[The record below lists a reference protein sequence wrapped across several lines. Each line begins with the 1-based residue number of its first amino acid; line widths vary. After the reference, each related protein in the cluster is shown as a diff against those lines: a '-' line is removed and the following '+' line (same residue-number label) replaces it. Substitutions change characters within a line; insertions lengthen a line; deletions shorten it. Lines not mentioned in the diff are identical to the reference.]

1 MTTPLPFVDL
11 KAQYARL
18 KPRMDARMR
27 AVLDHGQFI
36 LGPEVVEL
44 EAELVRFSGA
54 AHAITVANGTVA
66 LTISLMAEGIGPG
79 DAVFVPAFTF
89 AATAE
94 AVLAVGATPVFCDVG
109 PDTFN
114 MGPADLE
121 RAVADVLAG
130 GSLRPRAVIPVDL
143 FGLPADY
150 AAINAVADAHGLF
163 VLADAAQSFGASRD
177 ASRVG
182 RLAAVTTTS
191 FFPSKPLG
199 CYGDGGAIFTDDGGR
214 AEVMRSIRVH
224 GQGADGQCVRP
235 GMNGRLDT
243 LQAAALLAKLEAF
256 EDEIQARESLARRY
270 DQALRGAVTLPAR
283 IEGAA
288 SVWAHYSIVV
298 DNRDGLRDALAAL
311 GIPARVYYPSPLHLQ
326 PAFRDY
332 GGGPGSLP
340 VSEELSRRILSLPIY
355 PDLDE
360 ATVDRVSEAVIA
372 ALK

>member
-36 LGPEVVEL
+36 LGPEVQEL

-54 AHAITVANGTVA
+54 AHAITVSSGTVA
-66 LTISLMAEGIGPG
+66 LTISLMTEGIGPG

-94 AVLAVGATPVFCDVG
+94 AVLAVGAAPVFCDVG
-109 PDTFN
+109 RDTFN

-121 RAVADVLAG
+121 RAVADVLGG

-177 ASRVG
+177 AVRVG
-182 RLAAVTTTS
+182 CLAAVTTTS

-224 GQGADGQCVRP
+224 GQDADGACVRL

-243 LQAAALLAKLEAF
+243 LQAAALLVKLEAF
-256 EDEIQARESLARRY
+256 EDEIQGRESLARRY
-270 DQALRGAVTLPAR
+270 DQALRGTVTLPGR
-283 IEGAA
+283 TEGAA
-288 SVWAHYSIVV
+288 SAWALYSIVV
-298 DNRDGLRDALAAL
+298 DDRDGLRDALAAR

-326 PAFRDY
+326 PAFRGY

-340 VSEELSRRILSLPIY
+340 VSEELSGRILSLPIY

-360 ATVDRVSEAVIA
+360 ATVDRISEAVIA
-372 ALK
+372 ALN

>member
-18 KPRMDARMR
+18 KPRMDARIR

-36 LGPEVVEL
+36 LGPEVQEL

-54 AHAITVANGTVA
+54 QHAITVSSGTVA

-94 AVLAVGATPVFCDVG
+94 PVLAVGATPVFCDVG

-114 MGPADLE
+114 MDLADLE

-199 CYGDGGAIFTDDGGR
+199 CYGDGGAIFTDDAGR

-224 GQGADGQCVRP
+224 GQDADGACARL

-256 EDEIQARESLARRY
+256 EDEIQARDSLARRY
-270 DQALRGAVTLPAR
+270 DQALLGAVTLPAR

-298 DNRDGLRDALAAL
+298 DNRDGLRDALAAR

-360 ATVDRVSEAVIA
+360 ATVDRISDAVIA
-372 ALK
+372 AVK

>member
-36 LGPEVVEL
+36 LGPEVEEL

-79 DAVFVPAFTF
+79 DAVFVPTFTF

-94 AVLAVGATPVFCDVG
+94 AVFAVGATPVFCDVG
-109 PDTFN
+109 ADTFN
-114 MGPADLE
+114 MDPADLE
-121 RAVADVLAG
+121 RAVADVPAG

-214 AEVMRSIRVH
+214 AEVMRCIRVH
-224 GQGADGQCVRP
+224 GQGADGACVRL

-298 DNRDGLRDALAAL
+298 DNRDGLRDALAAR

>member
-18 KPRMDARMR
+18 KPRMDARIR
-27 AVLDHGQFI
+27 AVLDHSQFI
-36 LGPEVVEL
+36 LGPEVQEL

-94 AVLAVGATPVFCDVG
+94 AVFAVGATPVFCDVG

-114 MGPADLE
+114 MDPADLE
-121 RAVADVLAG
+121 RAVADVPAG

-199 CYGDGGAIFTDDGGR
+199 CYGDGGAIFTDDAGR

-224 GQGADGQCVRP
+224 GQGADGRCVRL

-256 EDEIQARESLARRY
+256 EDEIQAREILARRY

-298 DNRDGLRDALAAL
+298 DNRDGLRDGLAAR

-360 ATVDRVSEAVIA
+360 ATVDRISDAVIA

>member
-36 LGPEVVEL
+36 LGPEVQEL

-54 AHAITVANGTVA
+54 AHAITVSNGTVA

-89 AATAE
+89 AATAGP
-94 AVLAVGATPVFCDVG
+94 VLAVGATPVFCDVG

-199 CYGDGGAIFTDDGGR
+199 CYGDGGAIFTDDAGR

-224 GQGADGQCVRP
+224 GQGADGRCVRL

-256 EDEIQARESLARRY
+256 EDEIRARESLARRY

>member
-18 KPRMDARMR
+18 KPRMDARIR

-36 LGPEVVEL
+36 LGPEVQEL

-54 AHAITVANGTVA
+54 AEAITVSSGTVA
-66 LTISLMAEGIGPG
+66 LTIALMAEGIGPG

-94 AVLAVGATPVFCDVG
+94 PVLAVGATPVFCDV
-109 PDTFN
+109 DRSTFN
-114 MGPADLE
+114 MDPADLD
-121 RAVADVLAG
+121 RALADILAA

-150 AAINAVADAHGLF
+150 AGINDIAAGLF
-163 VLADAAQSFGASRD
+163 VLADAAQSFGASLD
-177 ASRVG
+177 GSRVG
-182 RLAAVTTTS
+182 RLAAVTATS
-191 FFPSKPLG
+191 FFPAKPLG
-199 CYGDGGAIFTDDGGR
+199 CYGDGWAIFTDDAGR

-224 GQGADGQCVRP
+224 GQGADGVCARV

-243 LQAAALLAKLEAF
+243 LQAATLLAKLEAF
-256 EDEIQARESLARRY
+256 EDEIKARERLAQRY
-270 DQALRGAVTLPAR
+270 DQALRGTVTIPAR
-283 IEGAA
+283 MHGAA

-298 DNRDGLRDALAAL
+298 DDRDALRDALGAQ
-311 GIPARVYYPSPLHLQ
+311 GIPARVYYPTPLHLQ

-332 GGGPGSLP
+332 GRGPGSLP
-340 VSEELSRRILSLPIY
+340 VCEELGKRILSLPIY

-360 ATVDRVSEAVIA
+360 ATVDRICDAVIA
-372 ALK
+372 ALR

>member
-18 KPRMDARMR
+18 KPRMDARIR

-79 DAVFVPAFTF
+79 DAVFVPTFTF

-94 AVLAVGATPVFCDVG
+94 AVFAVGATPVFCDVG
-109 PDTFN
+109 ADTFN
-114 MGPADLE
+114 MDPADLE
-121 RAVADVLAG
+121 RAVADVPAG

-360 ATVDRVSEAVIA
+360 ATVDRISDAVVA

>member
-18 KPRMDARMR
+18 KPRMDARIR

-36 LGPEVVEL
+36 LGPEVQEL
-44 EAELVRFSGA
+44 EAEFVRFSGA
-54 AHAITVANGTVA
+54 AHAITVSSGTVA

-94 AVLAVGATPVFCDVG
+94 PVLAVGATPVFCDVG

-114 MGPADLE
+114 MDPVDLE

-177 ASRVG
+177 TSRVG

-199 CYGDGGAIFTDDGGR
+199 CYGDGGAIFTDDAGR
-214 AEVMRSIRVH
+214 ADVMRSIRVH
-224 GQGADGQCVRP
+224 GQGADGACARL

-243 LQAAALLAKLEAF
+243 LQAAALLVKLEAF
-256 EDEIQARESLARRY
+256 EDEIKARESLARHY
-270 DQALRGAVTLPAR
+270 DQSLRGTVTLPAR
-283 IEGAA
+283 IEGSA

-298 DNRDGLRDALAAL
+298 DNRDALRDALAAR

-360 ATVDRVSEAVIA
+360 ATVDRISDAVIT

>member
-18 KPRMDARMR
+18 KPRMDARIR

-79 DAVFVPAFTF
+79 DAVFVPTFTF

-94 AVLAVGATPVFCDVG
+94 AVFAVGATPVFCDVG
-109 PDTFN
+109 ADTFN
-114 MGPADLE
+114 MDPADLE
-121 RAVADVLAG
+121 RAVADVPAG

-256 EDEIQARESLARRY
+256 EDEIQARQSLARRY

-360 ATVDRVSEAVIA
+360 ATVDRVSEAAIA

>member
-44 EAELVRFSGA
+44 EAELARFCGA
-54 AHAITVANGTVA
+54 AHAITVSSGTVA

-94 AVLAVGATPVFCDVG
+94 PVLAVGATPVFCDVG

-114 MGPADLE
+114 MDPAHLE

-177 ASRVG
+177 ALRVG

-199 CYGDGGAIFTDDGGR
+199 CYGDGGAIFTDDAGR
-214 AEVMRSIRVH
+214 AGVMRSIRVH
-224 GQGADGQCVRP
+224 GQDADGACARL

-243 LQAAALLAKLEAF
+243 LQAAALLIKLEAF
-256 EDEIQARESLARRY
+256 EDEIRARESLARRY

-283 IEGAA
+283 VEGAA
-288 SVWAHYSIVV
+288 SVWALYSIVV
-298 DNRDGLRDALAAL
+298 EDRDALRDALAAR

-340 VSEELSRRILSLPIY
+340 VCEDLSRRILSLPIY

-360 ATVDRVSEAVIA
+360 ATVDRISDAVIA

>member
-18 KPRMDARMR
+18 KPRMDARMG

-36 LGPEVVEL
+36 LGPEVQEL
-44 EAELVRFSGA
+44 EAALVRFSGA
-54 AHAITVANGTVA
+54 AHAITVSSGTVA
-66 LTISLMAEGIGPG
+66 LTISLMTEGIGPG

-94 AVLAVGATPVFCDVG
+94 AVLAVGAAPVFCDVG
-109 PDTFN
+109 RDTFN

-121 RAVADVLAG
+121 RAVADVLGG

-177 ASRVG
+177 AVRVG
-182 RLAAVTTTS
+182 CLAAVTTTS

-224 GQGADGQCVRP
+224 GQDADGACVRL

-243 LQAAALLAKLEAF
+243 LQAAALLVKLEAF

-270 DQALRGAVTLPAR
+270 DQALRGTVTLPGR
-283 IEGAA
+283 TEGATSA
-288 SVWAHYSIVV
+288 WALYSIVV
-298 DNRDGLRDALAAL
+298 DDRDGLRDALAAR

-326 PAFRDY
+326 PAFRGY

-340 VSEELSRRILSLPIY
+340 VSEELSGRILSLPIY

-360 ATVDRVSEAVIA
+360 ATVDRISEAVIA
-372 ALK
+372 ALN

>member
-18 KPRMDARMR
+18 KPRMDARIR

-36 LGPEVVEL
+36 LGPEVQEL

-54 AHAITVANGTVA
+54 AHAITVSSGTVA

-94 AVLAVGATPVFCDVG
+94 PVLAVGATPVFCDVG

-114 MGPADLE
+114 MDLADLE

-199 CYGDGGAIFTDDGGR
+199 CYGDGGAIFTDDAGL

-224 GQGADGQCVRP
+224 GQDADGACARL

-270 DQALRGAVTLPAR
+270 DQALRATVTLPAR

-288 SVWAHYSIVV
+288 SVWANYSIVV
-298 DNRDGLRDALAAL
+298 DNRDALRDALAAR

-360 ATVDRVSEAVIA
+360 ATVDRISDAVIA

>member
-18 KPRMDARMR
+18 KPRMDARIR

-36 LGPEVVEL
+36 LGPEVQEL

-54 AHAITVANGTVA
+54 AHAITVASGTVA
-66 LTISLMAEGIGPG
+66 LTISLMAEGVGPG

-94 AVLAVGATPVFCDVG
+94 PVLAVGATPVFCDVD
-109 PDTFN
+109 PSTFN
-114 MGPADLE
+114 MHPADLE
-121 RAVADVLAG
+121 RAVADVLAA

-150 AAINAVADAHGLF
+150 AAINAIAAGHGLF
-163 VLADAAQSFGASRD
+163 VLADAAQSFGASLD
-177 ASRVG
+177 GSRVG
-182 RLAAVTTTS
+182 SLAAVTATS
-191 FFPSKPLG
+191 FFPAKPLG
-199 CYGDGGAIFTDDGGR
+199 CYGDGGAIFTDDAGR
-214 AEVMRSIRVH
+214 AEAMRCIRVH
-224 GQGADGQCVRP
+224 GQGADGGCARL

-270 DQALRGAVTLPAR
+270 DQALRGTVTVPAR
-283 IEGAA
+283 VQGAA

-298 DNRDGLRDALAAL
+298 DGRDGLREALAAR

-326 PAFRDY
+326 PAFQDY

-340 VSEELSRRILSLPIY
+340 VCEDLSRRILSLPIY

-360 ATVDRVSEAVIA
+360 ATVDRICDAVIA
-372 ALK
+372 VLK

>member
-11 KAQYARL
+11 KAQFARL
-18 KPRMDARMR
+18 KPRMDARIR

-36 LGPEVVEL
+36 LGPEVREL

-54 AHAITVANGTVA
+54 AHAITVSSGTVA

-79 DAVFVPAFTF
+79 DAVLVPAFTF

-94 AVLAVGATPVFCDVG
+94 AVLAVGASPVFCDVG
-109 PDTFN
+109 KDTFN

-121 RAVADVLAG
+121 RALADVPGG

-177 ASRVG
+177 ALRVG
-182 RLAAVTTTS
+182 RLATVTTTS

-199 CYGDGGAIFTDDGGR
+199 CYGDGGAIFTDDASR

-224 GQGADGQCVRP
+224 GQGADGASVRL

-243 LQAAALLAKLEAF
+243 LQAAALLVKLEVF

-270 DQALRGAVTLPAR
+270 DQALRGAVTLPGR

-288 SVWAHYSIVV
+288 SAWALYSILV
-298 DNRDGLRDALAAL
+298 DDRDGLRDALAER
-311 GIPARVYYPSPLHLQ
+311 GIPARVYYSSPLHLQ

-340 VSEELSRRILSLPIY
+340 VSEELSGRILSLPIY

-360 ATVDRVSEAVIA
+360 ATVDRISEAVIT

>member
-18 KPRMDARMR
+18 KPRMDARIR

-36 LGPEVVEL
+36 LGPEVQEL

-54 AHAITVANGTVA
+54 AHAITVSSGTVA

-94 AVLAVGATPVFCDVG
+94 PVLAVGATPVFCDVG

-114 MGPADLE
+114 MEPADLE

-199 CYGDGGAIFTDDGGR
+199 CYGDGGAIFTDDTGR
-214 AEVMRSIRVH
+214 ADVMRSIRVH
-224 GQGADGQCVRP
+224 GQGADGACARL

-256 EDEIQARESLARRY
+256 EDEIQARDSLARRY
-270 DQALRGAVTLPAR
+270 DQALRAAVTLPAR

-298 DNRDGLRDALAAL
+298 DNRDALRDALAAR

-355 PDLDE
+355 PDLHE
-360 ATVDRVSEAVIA
+360 ATVDRISDAVIA
-372 ALK
+372 AVK

>member
-18 KPRMDARMR
+18 KPRMDARIR

-36 LGPEVVEL
+36 LGPEVQEL

-94 AVLAVGATPVFCDVG
+94 PVLTVGATPVFCDIV

-114 MGPADLE
+114 IDPADLE

-150 AAINAVADAHGLF
+150 VAINAVADAHGLF

-199 CYGDGGAIFTDDGGR
+199 CYGDGGAIFTDDAGR
-214 AEVMRSIRVH
+214 AELMRSIRVH
-224 GQGADGQCVRP
+224 GQDADGECARL

-256 EDEIQARESLARRY
+256 EDEIKVRESLARRY

-298 DNRDGLRDALAAL
+298 DNRDALRDALAAR

-340 VSEELSRRILSLPIY
+340 VSEELSSRILSLPIY

-360 ATVDRVSEAVIA
+360 ATVDRISDAVIT
-372 ALK
+372 ALN

>member
-18 KPRMDARMR
+18 KPRMDARIR

-79 DAVFVPAFTF
+79 DAVFVPTFTF

-94 AVLAVGATPVFCDVG
+94 AVFAVGATPVFCDVG
-109 PDTFN
+109 ADTFN
-114 MGPADLE
+114 MDPADLE
-121 RAVADVLAG
+121 RAVADVPAG

>member
-36 LGPEVVEL
+36 LGPEVQEL

-54 AHAITVANGTVA
+54 AHAITVSSGTVA

-89 AATAE
+89 AATAGP
-94 AVLAVGATPVFCDVG
+94 VLAVGATPVFCDVG

-114 MGPADLE
+114 MDPANLE

-150 AAINAVADAHGLF
+150 TAITAVADAHGLF

-199 CYGDGGAIFTDDGGR
+199 CYGDGGAIFTDDAGR
-214 AEVMRSIRVH
+214 AEVMRCIRVH
-224 GQGADGQCVRP
+224 GQDADGACVRP

-243 LQAAALLAKLEAF
+243 LQAATLLAKLEAF
-256 EDEIQARESLARRY
+256 EDEIRARESLARRY
-270 DQALRGAVTLPAR
+270 DQALRGTVTLPGR
-283 IEGAA
+283 IDGAA
-288 SVWAHYSIVV
+288 SVWAHYSIVG
-298 DNRDGLRDALAAL
+298 DNRDALRDALAAR

-360 ATVDRVSEAVIA
+360 ATVDRISDAVIA

>member
-18 KPRMDARMR
+18 KPRMDARIR

-36 LGPEVVEL
+36 LGPEVQEL

-54 AHAITVANGTVA
+54 AHAITVSSGTVA

-94 AVLAVGATPVFCDVG
+94 PVLAVGATPVFCDVG

-114 MGPADLE
+114 MDLADLE

-199 CYGDGGAIFTDDGGR
+199 CYGDGGAIFTDDAGR

-224 GQGADGQCVRP
+224 GQGADGACARL

-298 DNRDGLRDALAAL
+298 DNRDGLRDALAAR

-360 ATVDRVSEAVIA
+360 ATVDRISDAVIA
-372 ALK
+372 AVK

>member
-18 KPRMDARMR
+18 KPRMDARIR

-54 AHAITVANGTVA
+54 AHAITVSNGTVA

-94 AVLAVGATPVFCDVG
+94 PVLAVGATPVFCDVD

-114 MGPADLE
+114 MDPADLE

-199 CYGDGGAIFTDDGGR
+199 CYGDGGAIFTDDAGR

-224 GQGADGQCVRP
+224 GQDADGACARL

-256 EDEIQARESLARRY
+256 EDEIQARDSLARRY
-270 DQALRGAVTLPAR
+270 DQALLGAVTLPAR

-298 DNRDGLRDALAAL
+298 DNRDGPRDALAARV
-311 GIPARVYYPSPLHLQ
+311 IPARVYYPSPLHLQ

-340 VSEELSRRILSLPIY
+340 VSEELSGRILSLPIY
-355 PDLDE
+355 TDLDE
-360 ATVDRVSEAVIA
+360 ATVDRISEAVIA

>member
-18 KPRMDARMR
+18 KPRMDARIR

-36 LGPEVVEL
+36 LGPEVQEL

-54 AHAITVANGTVA
+54 AHAITVSSGTVA

-94 AVLAVGATPVFCDVG
+94 PVLAVGATPVFCDVG

-114 MGPADLE
+114 MDPADLE

-199 CYGDGGAIFTDDGGR
+199 CYGDGGAIFTDDAGR

-224 GQGADGQCVRP
+224 GQDADGACARL

-256 EDEIQARESLARRY
+256 EDEIQARDSLARRY
-270 DQALRGAVTLPAR
+270 DQALLGAVTLPAR

-298 DNRDGLRDALAAL
+298 DNRDGLRDALAAR

-360 ATVDRVSEAVIA
+360 ATVDRISDAVIA
-372 ALK
+372 AVK

>member
-18 KPRMDARMR
+18 KPRMDARIR

-36 LGPEVVEL
+36 LGPEVQEL

-54 AHAITVANGTVA
+54 AHAITVSSGTVA

-94 AVLAVGATPVFCDVG
+94 PVLAVGATPVFCDVG

-114 MGPADLE
+114 MDPADLE

-199 CYGDGGAIFTDDGGR
+199 CYGDGGAIFTDDAGR

-224 GQGADGQCVRP
+224 GQDADGACARL

-298 DNRDGLRDALAAL
+298 DNRDGLRDALAAR

-360 ATVDRVSEAVIA
+360 ATVDRISDAVIA
-372 ALK
+372 AVK

>member
-36 LGPEVVEL
+36 LGPEVQEL

-54 AHAITVANGTVA
+54 AHAITVSSGTVA

-94 AVLAVGATPVFCDVG
+94 AVLAVGAAPVFCDVG
-109 PDTFN
+109 QDTFN

-121 RAVADVLAG
+121 RAVADVLGG

-256 EDEIQARESLARRY
+256 EDEIQARQSLARRY

-340 VSEELSRRILSLPIY
+340 VFEELSRRILSLPIY

>member
-54 AHAITVANGTVA
+54 AHAITVSSGTVA

-89 AATAE
+89 AATAGP
-94 AVLAVGATPVFCDVG
+94 VLAVGATPVFCDVG
-109 PDTFN
+109 ADTFN
-114 MGPADLE
+114 MDPADLE

-163 VLADAAQSFGASRD
+163 VLADAAQSFGASRG

-199 CYGDGGAIFTDDGGR
+199 CYGDGGAIFTDDAGL
-214 AEVMRSIRVH
+214 AEVMRCIRVH
-224 GQGADGQCVRP
+224 GQDADGACVRL

-243 LQAAALLAKLEAF
+243 LQAAALLVKLEAF
-256 EDEIQARESLARRY
+256 EDEIQARDSLARRY
-270 DQALRGAVTLPAR
+270 DRALRGAVTLPAR

-288 SVWAHYSIVV
+288 SAWAHYSIVV
-298 DNRDGLRDALAAL
+298 DNRDGLRDALAAR

-360 ATVDRVSEAVIA
+360 ATVDRISDAVIA

>member
-18 KPRMDARMR
+18 KPRMDARIR

-36 LGPEVVEL
+36 LGPEVQEL

-54 AHAITVANGTVA
+54 AHAITVSSGTVA

-94 AVLAVGATPVFCDVG
+94 PVLAVGATPVFCDVG

-114 MGPADLE
+114 MDPADLE

-199 CYGDGGAIFTDDGGR
+199 CYGDGGAIFTDDAGR

-224 GQGADGQCVRP
+224 GQDADGACARL

-256 EDEIQARESLARRY
+256 EDEIQARDSLARRY

-298 DNRDGLRDALAAL
+298 DNRDGLRDALAAR

-360 ATVDRVSEAVIA
+360 ATVDRISDAVIA
-372 ALK
+372 AVK

>member
-54 AHAITVANGTVA
+54 AHAITVSSGTVA

-89 AATAE
+89 AATAGP
-94 AVLAVGATPVFCDVG
+94 VLAVGATPVFCDVG

-150 AAINAVADAHGLF
+150 AAINAVAGAHGLF
-163 VLADAAQSFGASRD
+163 VLADAAQSFGASRG

-199 CYGDGGAIFTDDGGR
+199 CYGDGGAILTDDAGL
-214 AEVMRSIRVH
+214 AEVMRCIRVH
-224 GQGADGQCVRP
+224 GQDADGACVRL

-243 LQAAALLAKLEAF
+243 LQAAALLVKLEAF

-270 DQALRGAVTLPAR
+270 DRALRGAVTLPPR

-288 SVWAHYSIVV
+288 SAWAHYSIVV

-360 ATVDRVSEAVIA
+360 ATVDRISDAVVA

>member
-18 KPRMDARMR
+18 KPRMDARIR

-36 LGPEVVEL
+36 LGPEVQEL

-54 AHAITVANGTVA
+54 AHAITVSSGTVA

-94 AVLAVGATPVFCDVG
+94 PVLAVGATPVFCDVG

-114 MGPADLE
+114 MDLADLE

-199 CYGDGGAIFTDDGGR
+199 CYGDGGAIFTDDAGR

-224 GQGADGQCVRP
+224 GQDADGACARL

-298 DNRDGLRDALAAL
+298 DNRDGLRDALAAR

-360 ATVDRVSEAVIA
+360 ATVDRISDAVIA
-372 ALK
+372 AVK

>member
-54 AHAITVANGTVA
+54 AHAITVSSGTVA

-89 AATAE
+89 AATAGP
-94 AVLAVGATPVFCDVG
+94 VLAVGATPVFCDVG

-114 MGPADLE
+114 MDPADLE

-199 CYGDGGAIFTDDGGR
+199 CYGDGGAIFTDDAGR

-224 GQGADGQCVRP
+224 GQGADGACARL

-256 EDEIQARESLARRY
+256 EDEIRSRESLARRY

-298 DNRDGLRDALAAL
+298 DNRDGLRDALAAR

-360 ATVDRVSEAVIA
+360 ATVDRISDAVIA

>member
-18 KPRMDARMR
+18 KPRMDARIR

-36 LGPEVVEL
+36 LGPEVQEL

-54 AHAITVANGTVA
+54 AHAITVSSGTVA

-94 AVLAVGATPVFCDVG
+94 PVLAVGATPVFCDVG

-114 MGPADLE
+114 MDLADLE

-199 CYGDGGAIFTDDGGR
+199 CYGDGGAIFTDDAGR

-224 GQGADGQCVRP
+224 GQDADGACARL

-298 DNRDGLRDALAAL
+298 DNRDGLRDALAAR

-360 ATVDRVSEAVIA
+360 ATVDRISDAVIA

>member
-36 LGPEVVEL
+36 LGPEVQEL

-54 AHAITVANGTVA
+54 AHAITVSSGTVA

-89 AATAE
+89 AATAGP
-94 AVLAVGATPVFCDVG
+94 VLAVGATPVFCDVG

-114 MGPADLE
+114 MDPANLE

-150 AAINAVADAHGLF
+150 TAITAVADAHGLF

-199 CYGDGGAIFTDDGGR
+199 CYGDGGAIFTDDAGL
-214 AEVMRSIRVH
+214 AEVMRCIRVH
-224 GQGADGQCVRP
+224 GQDADGACVRP

-243 LQAAALLAKLEAF
+243 LQAATLLAKLEAF
-256 EDEIQARESLARRY
+256 EDEIRARESLARRY
-270 DQALRGAVTLPAR
+270 DQALRGTVTLPGR
-283 IEGAA
+283 IDGAA

-298 DNRDGLRDALAAL
+298 DNRDALRDALAAR

-360 ATVDRVSEAVIA
+360 ATVDRISDAVIA

>member
-18 KPRMDARMR
+18 KPRMDARIR

-36 LGPEVVEL
+36 LGPEVQEL

-54 AHAITVANGTVA
+54 QHAITVSSGTVA

-94 AVLAVGATPVFCDVG
+94 PVLAVGATPVFCDVG

-114 MGPADLE
+114 MDLADLE

-199 CYGDGGAIFTDDGGR
+199 CYGDGGAIFTDDAGR

-224 GQGADGQCVRP
+224 GQDADGACARL

-256 EDEIQARESLARRY
+256 EDEIRARESLARRY

-298 DNRDGLRDALAAL
+298 DNRDGLRDALAAR

-360 ATVDRVSEAVIA
+360 ATVDRISDAVIA
-372 ALK
+372 AVK

>member
-36 LGPEVVEL
+36 LGPEVQEL

-54 AHAITVANGTVA
+54 AHAITVSSGTVA

-89 AATAE
+89 AATAGP
-94 AVLAVGATPVFCDVG
+94 VLAVGATPVFCDVG

-114 MGPADLE
+114 MDPADLE

-150 AAINAVADAHGLF
+150 TAITAVADAHGLF

-177 ASRVG
+177 AARVG

-199 CYGDGGAIFTDDGGR
+199 CYGDGGAIFTDDAGR
-214 AEVMRSIRVH
+214 AEVMRCIRVH
-224 GQGADGQCVRP
+224 GQDADGACVRP

-243 LQAAALLAKLEAF
+243 LQAATLLAKLEAF
-256 EDEIQARESLARRY
+256 EDEIRARESLARRY
-270 DQALRGAVTLPAR
+270 DQALRGTVTLPGR
-283 IEGAA
+283 IDGAA

-298 DNRDGLRDALAAL
+298 DNRDGLRDALAAR

-360 ATVDRVSEAVIA
+360 ATVDRISDAVIA

>member
-1 MTTPLPFVDL
+1 MPFVDL

-18 KPRMDARMR
+18 KPRMDARIR

-94 AVLAVGATPVFCDVG
+94 AVFAVGATPVFCDVG
-109 PDTFN
+109 ADTFN

-224 GQGADGQCVRP
+224 GQGADGACVRL

-243 LQAAALLAKLEAF
+243 LQAAALLVKLEAF

-270 DQALRGAVTLPAR
+270 DQALRGTVTLPGR
-283 IEGAA
+283 TEGAA
-288 SVWAHYSIVV
+288 SAWALYSIVV
-298 DNRDGLRDALAAL
+298 DDRDGLRDALAAR

-326 PAFRDY
+326 PAFRGY

-340 VSEELSRRILSLPIY
+340 VSEELSGRILSLPIY

-360 ATVDRVSEAVIA
+360 ATVDRISEAVIA
-372 ALK
+372 ALN

>member
-18 KPRMDARMR
+18 KPRMDARIR

-36 LGPEVVEL
+36 LGPEVQEL

-54 AHAITVANGTVA
+54 QHAITVSSGTVA

-94 AVLAVGATPVFCDVG
+94 PVLAVGAAPVFCDVG

-114 MGPADLE
+114 MDLADLE

-199 CYGDGGAIFTDDGGR
+199 CYGDGGAIFTDDAGR

-224 GQGADGQCVRP
+224 GQDADGACARL

-256 EDEIQARESLARRY
+256 EDEIKARESLARRY

-298 DNRDGLRDALAAL
+298 DNRDGLRDALAAR

-360 ATVDRVSEAVIA
+360 ATVDRISDAVIA
-372 ALK
+372 ALN